1 MAGLRTRAL
10 AALLAALAAGCG
22 AGAWKEADAR
32 MNEAAAGARA
42 RGFRPM
48 AGAHNT
54 FGVFT
59 SAGSQA
65 WRVRLQARPAFI
77 AAGCTS
83 GCTSLEFVV
92 TDSSG
97 TQIAGTRSGNAAP
110 TLALEPRPA
119 GTLLVTFRYG
129 SCRTRECRWVA
140 QAYERRGQTTTPGP

>member
-32 MNEAAAGARA
+32 MQEAASAARA
-42 RGFRPM
+42 EGFRPM

-59 SAGSQA
+59 AAGSQA
-65 WRVRLQARPAFI
+65 WRVRLEARPAFI

-83 GCTSLEFVV
+83 GCTSLEFDVA
-92 TDSSG
+92 DSTG
-97 TQIAGTRSGNAAP
+97 ARAALTASGNAAP
-110 TLALEPRPA
+110 ALLFAPHSPGA
-119 GTLLVTFRYG
+119 WVVTFRYG
-129 SCRTRECRWVA
+129 GCRTRECRWVA
-140 QAYERRGQTTTPGP
+140 QVWGK